1 MCTAWQNLAGLFAAD
16 SAQSFLACGGG
27 PWVVGGF
34 VQAEKLVAQFEE
46 LGCVLGDLG
55 LAFIKIAKYEDEEG
69 AKTGAYTDSSAAARD
84 ISANAKRVGMVR
96 LQPHAQGS
104 LPECAPKPQVC

>member
-1 MCTAWQNLAGLFAAD
+1 MRGTA
-16 SAQSFLACGGG
+16 
-27 PWVVGGF
+27 
-34 VQAEKLVAQFEE
+34 QAEKLVAQFEE

-84 ISANAKRVGMVR
+84 ISANTKRVGMVR
-96 LQPHAQGS
+96 SLPHAGGNSATYPVCNLLQGRVGQLGGS
-104 LPECAPKPQVC
+104 ESRRVP